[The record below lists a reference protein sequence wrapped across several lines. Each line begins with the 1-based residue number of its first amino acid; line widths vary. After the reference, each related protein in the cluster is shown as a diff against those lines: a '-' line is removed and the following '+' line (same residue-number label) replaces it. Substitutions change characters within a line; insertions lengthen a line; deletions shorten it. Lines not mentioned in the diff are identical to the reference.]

1 MESLVGVSRRMAMP
15 VGTPAL
21 QPLTTEG
28 SIALFKLLSAVGNA
42 CVALPAS
49 PAAAKSGVLYV
60 S

>member
-1 MESLVGVSRRMAMP
+1 MP